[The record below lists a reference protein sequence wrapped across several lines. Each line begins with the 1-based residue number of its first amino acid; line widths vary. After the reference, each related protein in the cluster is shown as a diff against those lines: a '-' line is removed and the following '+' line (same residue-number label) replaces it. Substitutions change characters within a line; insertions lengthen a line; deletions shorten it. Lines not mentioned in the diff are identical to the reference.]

1 MNKYEA
7 LQMLGLKGKVS
18 KKDIKKA
25 YQIKAKEFHPDRNLH
40 GAEIMKMINAAYDVA
55 KKLNDVEL
63 DNIEVFENENIKN
76 YPDALKKALQEIDS
90 LAGLVIEICGSWVWV
105 SGDTKTHKQA
115 LKSEGYK
122 WSKNKSMWYF
132 RPNSKRAYKGKGSRE
147 WGIDEIRETF
157 KSEKVNKK
165 QSKHL
170 AAA

>member
-40 GAEIMKMINAAYDVA
+40 GAEIMKMINAAYDVV
-55 KKLNDVEL
+55 KEL
-63 DNIEVFENENIKN
+63 DDIEVFENETMKN
-76 YPDALKKALQEIDS
+76 YPDALKEALQAIDS
-90 LAGLVIEICGSWVWV
+90 LTGLVIEICGSWVWV

-115 LKSEGYK
+115 LKAAGYM